1 MWCSFLSVFIML
13 CNNLIFNV
21 LQKTVFWLVKRGLL
35 SCKSIPF
42 TMQKLSFCDAI
53 DEERKNKSVPNDIQ
67 LLQNVKTNTSISAAK
82 NVAKDMEAECVYRV
96 R

>member
-1 MWCSFLSVFIML
+1 MWCSFFSVFIML
-13 CNNLIFNV
+13 CNNLIFNA
-21 LQKTVFWLVKRGLL
+21 LQNTVFWLVKSALL
-35 SCKSIPF
+35 SYKSISF
-42 TMQKLSFCDAI
+42 TMQKLSFCNAV
-53 DEERKNKSVPNDIQ
+53 DEERKHKSVPNEIQ

>member
-1 MWCSFLSVFIML
+1 ML

-21 LQKTVFWLVKRGLL
+21 LQKVVFCLVKRGLL
-35 SCKSIPF
+35 PCKSIPF
-42 TMQKLSFCDAI
+42 TMRKLSFCNAV
-53 DEERKNKSVPNDIQ
+53 DEERKNKSVPNEFQ

>member
-1 MWCSFLSVFIML
+1 
-13 CNNLIFNV
+13 
-21 LQKTVFWLVKRGLL
+21 
-35 SCKSIPF
+35 
-42 TMQKLSFCDAI
+42 MQKLSFCNAA
-53 DEERKNKSVPNDIQ
+53 DEERKNKSVPNEFQ

>member
-1 MWCSFLSVFIML
+1 MML

-21 LQKTVFWLVKRGLL
+21 LQKAVFWLVKRGLL
-35 SCKSIPF
+35 SYKSISF
-42 TMQKLSFCDAI
+42 TMQKLSFCNAV
-53 DEERKNKSVPNDIQ
+53 DEERKNKSVPNEIQ

>member
-1 MWCSFLSVFIML
+1 
-13 CNNLIFNV
+13 
-21 LQKTVFWLVKRGLL
+21 
-35 SCKSIPF
+35 
-42 TMQKLSFCDAI
+42 MQKLSFCNAV
-53 DEERKNKSVPNDIQ
+53 DEEWENKSVPNEIQ

>member
-1 MWCSFLSVFIML
+1 ML
-13 CNNLIFNV
+13 CNNLIFNA
-21 LQKTVFWLVKRGLL
+21 LQNTVFWLVKSALL
-35 SCKSIPF
+35 SYKSISF
-42 TMQKLSFCDAI
+42 TMQKLSFCNAV
-53 DEERKNKSVPNDIQ
+53 DEERKNKSVPNEIL

>member
-1 MWCSFLSVFIML
+1 ML
-13 CNNLIFNV
+13 CNNLIFSA
-21 LQKTVFWLVKRGLL
+21 LQNAVFWLAKRGLL
-35 SCKSIPF
+35 SYKSIPF
-42 TMQKLSFCDAI
+42 TMQKLSFCNAV
-53 DEERKNKSVPNDIQ
+53 DEERKNKSVPNEIQ